1 MGKKWAIFDLDNTI
15 ADINNR
21 LAIASESGKLDY
33 GRLHDIELIRTDE
46 PMYETI
52 DLMNDLANFNV
63 NIFILSARF
72 DSTLSVTKEWL
83 MFHNVPYDKLVL
95 KSYKD
100 KFIKSDKWKEKQMIN
115 FMHEKNLS
123 FSSFILAC
131 DDYKKNQYMF
141 ESYDIPCLDP
151 FDVTN

>member
-33 GRLHDIELIRTDE
+33 KKLHDPELIRTDE

-72 DSTLSVTKEWL
+72 DSTLAVTKEWL
-83 MFHNVPYDKLVL
+83 IFHNVPYDKLVL

-100 KFIKSDKWKEKQMIN
+100 TYVKSDRWKERELNKFN
-115 FMHEKNLS
+115 NLNNI
-123 FSSFILAC
+123 ILAC
-131 DDYKKNQYMF
+131 DDYEKNQYMF
-141 ESYDIPCLDP
+141 ESYGIPCLDP